1 MYDYEA
7 GKADWFA
14 AGLPREGRLAN
25 VPRVGDIA
33 RRDDVTCQLTE
44 RLGDVADKIQ
54 AAGKSTCIV
63 VTDGN
68 VVLGRVRHNAL
79 DGDPNALVEEMME
92 SGPTTFR
99 TDAMLASVMGR
110 MVARSVESVLV
121 TTSDGR
127 LVGTLYR
134 SDAERRLAEEEAL
147 VDEEEASCDCNE

>member
-14 AGLPREGRLAN
+14 AGLPREGKLAN
-25 VPRVGDIA
+25 VPRVGEIA

-44 RLGDVADKIQ
+44 RPGEVADKIR
-54 AAGKSTCIV
+54 AAGKDACIV

-68 VVLGRVRHNAL
+68 VVLGRVRRNAL
-79 DGDPNALVEEMME
+79 DGDTIEKMME

-134 SDAERRLAEEEAL
+134 SDAESRLAEEESL
-147 VDEEEASCDCNE
+147 LDEEEASCDCNE

>member
-44 RLGDVADKIQ
+44 RLGDVADKIR
-54 AAGKSTCIV
+54 AAGKDTCIV

-68 VVLGRVRHNAL
+68 VVLGRVRRNAL

-99 TDAMLASVMGR
+99 TDAMLVSVMGR

>member
-44 RLGDVADKIQ
+44 RLGEVADKIR
-54 AAGKSTCIV
+54 AAGKETCIV
-63 VTDGN
+63 VIDGN
-68 VVLGRVRHNAL
+68 VVLGRVRDKAL
-79 DGDPNALVEEMME
+79 GGDANALVEEMME
-92 SGPTTFR
+92 VGPTTFR